1 MTGEWYSV
9 NGQAM
14 TREPIELTGCSLD
27 ESIALVST
35 LYGLELLNKSAGES
49 WAWLGKEHER
59 LLISIT

>member
-1 MTGEWYSV
+1 
-9 NGQAM
+9 M
-14 TREPIELTGCSLD
+14 TRETIELTGCSLD